1 MAEESEDPVI
11 KEAGRQ
17 LRQLF
22 KTWRQM
28 YLSLIDPDTSF
39 SVIHPKWDGKEDSR
53 GVKTREVW
61 PALAEF
67 AIKNGI
73 DLGHW
78 VTTLFSMTYLF
89 ATAPEPRHL
98 KDPRVLSGLKTS
110 KERLRQDE
118 LHKANSQVAIVI
130 TQLFQAKAASAMP
143 EQVVFKTVL
152 IHPELDASP
161 LVRYAVARRLGVTD
175 IAKVFRL
182 GAALQ
187 YAGDRDGYDEALP
200 SYKTFLREL
209 PAITM
214 KQ

>member
-1 MAEESEDPVI
+1 MTEDPVI

-53 GVKTREVW
+53 GVKTKEVW
-61 PALAEF
+61 PALADY
-67 AIKNGI
+67 AIKNNI

-78 VTTLFSMTYLF
+78 VNTLFSMTYLF

-118 LHKANSQVAIVI
+118 LHKANSQLSIVI
-130 TQLFQAKAASAMP
+130 TQLFQAKMASAMP
-143 EQVVFKTVL
+143 EKVVFKTVL

-161 LVRYAVARRLGVTD
+161 LVRYVIARRLDVAD
-175 IAKVFRL
+175 VAKVFTL

-187 YAGDRDGYDEALP
+187 YAGDRAGYDQALP
-200 SYKTFLREL
+200 NYRTFLHEL
-209 PAITM
+209 PAITT
-214 KQ
+214 QL